1 MNYRIEFRFPQLG
14 GLGEEEE
21 NETQNTI
28 PKIRFPELSPYI
40 SSNNSHL
47 TQQSAELVISSII
60 IIISSSRRL
69 APQLQPRCSV
79 QDGISTRMAAAE

>member
-1 MNYRIEFRFPQLG
+1 MNYRIEFRSPQLG

-21 NETQNTI
+21 NETRKTV
-28 PKIRFPELSPYI
+28 PKVRVSGTFPL
-40 SSNNSHL
+40 SSNNSHF

-60 IIISSSRRL
+60 IIISSSRHL